1 MSQPLNLYLL
11 EWEDGGSYDQF
22 RSITVAASSLEDA
35 LTIHPW
41 NGTGTTAEEDWK
53 NGKLTGEACEYM
65 WIEYEDRHKLKV
77 WHFGTAL
84 PFVERGIIASDF
96 HDG

>member
-41 NGTGTTAEEDWK
+41 TGTGTAQEEEWK
-53 NGKLTGEACEYM
+53 NGRLNDGDI
-65 WIEYEDRHKLKV
+65 WIEYKDRHKLKV

-84 PFVERGIIASDF
+84 PFVERGVIASDF
-96 HDG
+96 HNG

>member
-11 EWEDGGSYDQF
+11 EWEDGGSWDQF

-41 NGTGTTAEEDWK
+41 SGTDTKIEEEWK
-53 NGKLTGEACEYM
+53 SGRGVFEDR
-65 WIEYEDRHKLKV
+65 WIEYQKRHQLKV

-84 PFVERGIIASDF
+84 PFVERGVITSDF
-96 HDG
+96 HNG

>member
-41 NGTGTTAEEDWK
+41 NGTRTEFEEDWK
-53 NGKLTGEACEYM
+53 NGNLRFHDDI
-65 WIEYEDRHKLKV
+65 WIEYHNRHQLKV

-84 PFVERGIIASDF
+84 PFIERGVITSDF
-96 HDG
+96 HEG